1 MMVKRSADNCMYE
14 YEEVSRKMTDT
25 DEADEMYL
33 EFNSKDEVLQF
44 VIELG

>member
-1 MMVKRSADNCMYE
+1 
-14 YEEVSRKMTDT
+14 MTDT

-44 VIELG
+44 VIELGWQQTRRGYYKG